1 MEWYFSCIISHYFLV
16 SLFHYRNYG
25 GDIGKVMVGIQVP
38 PETEY
43 EFQEFLSS
51 LKYPYTED
59 SSNEVYQRFLK

>member
-1 MEWYFSCIISHYFLV
+1 MKLNKTFILV

-38 PETEY
+38 PESEP
-43 EFQEFLSS
+43 EFQSFLTT